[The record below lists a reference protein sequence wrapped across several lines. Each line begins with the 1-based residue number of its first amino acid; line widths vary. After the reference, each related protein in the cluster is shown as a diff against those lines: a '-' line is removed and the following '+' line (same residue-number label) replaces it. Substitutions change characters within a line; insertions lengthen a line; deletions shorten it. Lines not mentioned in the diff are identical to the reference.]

1 MNGDRMPHLTR
12 GVMMRMRWPILLLV
26 GFLVG
31 CGGSTSPTQSPATTP
46 KSAHVHADGGVAGGT
61 LIEWGVD
68 EYHVEL
74 THDPKTS
81 EVTAYILDGSAKK
94 VVAIPAK
101 EITLSLDGASQ
112 VVVPLTPK
120 PQDGDPAGLSSRFV
134 GTHPTL
140 AKEGKLVGSVS
151 GQVNG
156 KGYTGTFK
164 TEPGGKR

>member
-1 MNGDRMPHLTR
+1 
-12 GVMMRMRWPILLLV
+12 MMRTRWLVLLPL
-26 GFLVG
+26 GFVVG
-31 CGGSTSPTQSPATTP
+31 CGGSTPPTQPPANTP

-61 LIEWGVD
+61 LIEWGSD

-74 THDPKTS
+74 THDPKAS

-94 VVAIPAK
+94 VVPIPAK
-101 EITLSLDGASQ
+101 EITLSFDGSSQ
-112 VVVPLTPK
+112 VVMPLMPK
-120 PQDGDPAGLSSRFV
+120 PQDGDPAGQSSRFV
-134 GTHPTL
+134 GTHPML

-164 TEPGGKR
+164 TEPSGKK